1 MTISTV
7 SSENPSREF
16 SNLMVILGT
25 PKIATDIKC
34 KDSSGDS
41 VLRFCR
47 LANSAYLKK
56 KNNTPKVRGRR
67 HLKDQFAW
75 HLLSSKA
82 CAVHRSIGN
91 SLDPSTSPTD
101 REPGDVL

>member
-1 MTISTV
+1 MTTSSV

-16 SNLMVILGT
+16 SNLTVIMGT
-25 PKIATDIKC
+25 PKIATGVKY
-34 KDSSGDS
+34 KDSPGDC

-47 LANSAYLKK
+47 LANSSYLGKK
-56 KNNTPKVRGRR
+56 KTPKVRGRR